1 MPSGRRQVKRFFRGV
16 RAGTPGRSLPEDCP
30 FSAIHGAL
38 RGMHRSPASPT
49 APGHGT
55 TRRDFLDH
63 GRRLVTA
70 GALAG
75 VALPHVH
82 AAGDDTI
89 QLALIGCGG
98 RGSGAVA
105 NAMEVSG
112 GPIKLVAMADLFEN
126 RLASAHKSLTASLG
140 SRIDVPPD
148 RRFIGFDAFRKAVD
162 CLRPGSGDIAMLTG
176 YAGFRPGQLEYAVE
190 RGVHVFMEKSFA
202 TDPPGVR
209 RIIQAGEAAERK
221 GLKIAAGLMCRH
233 SRNRQELIRRIHD
246 GELGEI
252 QFIRAYRMEASG
264 PLGPKPPG
272 VRDLEWQLR
281 NFTKFLWVSGGLY
294 AEMDIHQIDE
304 LCWIKDAWPVS
315 AHGVGGRVADS
326 VDCSQNLDSFSA
338 EWTFAD
344 GTKAYDVVRY
354 IPRCHDEF
362 ATYIHGTKRAAQFS
376 GNIHAATVRTYK
388 DQRISRDN
396 ILWEA
401 PKEELTAW
409 QAQWNDFIAAI
420 RHNLPMN
427 QAKRAALS
435 NLADIL
441 GRAAIHSGKV
451 ITWDEALASNFQFF
465 PGIDQLTPESEPP
478 IKADAQGRYP
488 VPIPGQWSEI

>member
-1 MPSGRRQVKRFFRGV
+1 MNPVPQ
-16 RAGTPGRSLPEDCP
+16 P
-30 FSAIHGAL
+30 
-38 RGMHRSPASPT
+38 
-49 APGHGT
+49 APGPCCSSSSISST
-55 TRRDFLDH
+55 PTRREFLAR
-63 GRRLVTA
+63 GATFA
-70 GALAG
+70 AASALAG
-75 VALPHVH
+75 VALPPVH

-105 NAMEVSG
+105 NALEASG
-112 GPIKLVAMADLFEN
+112 GPVKLVAMADLFEN
-126 RLASAHKSLTASLG
+126 RLASAHQALSRQFGA
-140 SRIDVPPD
+140 RIDVPRD
-148 RRFIGFDAFRKAVD
+148 RQFIGFDAYQQAIA

-176 YAGFRPGQLEYAVE
+176 YAGFRPAQLEHAVE

-209 RIIQAGEAAERK
+209 RIIAAGEAAERK

-233 SRNRQELIRRIHD
+233 SRNRQELIRRIRE

-252 QFIRAYRMEASG
+252 LMIRAYRMEPSG

-272 VRDLEWQLR
+272 TGDLEWQIR

-304 LCWIKDAWPVS
+304 ICWIKDACPVA
-315 AHGVGGRVADS
+315 AHGVGGRVAGS
-326 VDCSQNLDSFSA
+326 TDCSQNLDSFSA

-344 GTKAYDVVRY
+344 GTKGYDVVRY
-354 IPRCHDEF
+354 IPGCHDEF

-388 DQRISRDN
+388 DQRIARDN
-396 ILWEA
+396 LAWEA
-401 PKEELTAW
+401 PKEEITAW
-409 QAQWNDFIAAI
+409 QAQWNDLLNAVRLNQPF
-420 RHNLPMN
+420 N

-435 NLADIL
+435 NLTDIM
-441 GRAAIHSGKV
+441 GRAAIHMGKV
-451 ITWDEALASNFQFF
+451 ITWDEAMASEFRFC
-465 PGIDQLTPESEPP
+465 PDIDHLTYDSPPP
-478 IKADAQGRYP
+478 IRADAEGRYP
-488 VPIPGQWSEI
+488 VPVPGKWVEI